1 MYTRCPDCRTVFKVT
16 LAQLKARDGLV
27 RCGRCTQVFRADQHL
42 YALPGWRRE
51 PAEAPMPQVTRDA
64 GPGKAEPARKRARPA
79 KTRSAVDIP
88 VVSELSLFQPGRRRV
103 PGAVW
108 ALGNLL
114 LVIALAGQFA
124 YFYRDELSANAGLR
138 PYLAR
143 FCDVAGCE
151 LVAHTQPLP
160 PELVQTTIAPH
171 PRYAN
176 ALRIRAVFANR
187 TDRPQPFP
195 LMEVSLTDNAGTLLA
210 RRTFSAPDY
219 LESTMSAGGAMPPNV
234 AFNALLEV
242 TNPEERAAG
251 YEVQLLPP

>member
-1 MYTRCPDCRTVFKVT
+1 MYTRCPECRTVFKVT

-27 RCGRCTQVFRADQHL
+27 RCGPCTQVFRADQHL

-51 PAEAPMPQVTRDA
+51 PEVPPVPESTGDGKR
-64 GPGKAEPARKRARPA
+64 GKAERATARSSPARARPA
-79 KTRSAVDIP
+79 TEIP

-103 PGAVW
+103 PDAVW

-114 LVIALAGQFA
+114 LVLALAGQFA
-124 YFYRDELSANAGLR
+124 YFYRDELSTNAGLR

-143 FCDVAGCE
+143 FCDLVGCE
-151 LVAHTQPLP
+151 LMAHAQPLP

-210 RRTFSAPDY
+210 RRAFSAPDY
-219 LESTMSAGGAMPPNV
+219 LDSNAWANGVMPPNV
-234 AFNALLEV
+234 VFNALLEV

>member
-1 MYTRCPDCRTVFKVT
+1 MYTRCPECRTVFKVT

-27 RCGRCTQVFRADQHL
+27 RCGRCTNVFRADQHL

-51 PAEAPMPQVTRDA
+51 PQAAAPPHA
-64 GPGKAEPARKRARPA
+64 GEPSARPA
-79 KTRSAVDIP
+79 PSAGRGAPARPTEIP
-88 VVSELSLFQPGRRRV
+88 VVSELSLFQPGRRRA

-114 LVIALAGQFA
+114 LVLALVGQFT
-124 YFYRDELSANAGLR
+124 YFYRDELAANATLR
-138 PYLAR
+138 PYVAR
-143 FCDVAGCE
+143 YCALAGCE
-151 LVAHTQPLP
+151 LVAYAQPLP

-176 ALRIRAVFANR
+176 ALRIRAVFVNR

-195 LMEVSLTDNAGTLLA
+195 LMEVSLTDSAGTLLA
-210 RRTFSAPDY
+210 RRTFRAPDY
-219 LESTMSAGGAMPPNV
+219 LEASTKEHDGMPPNV

-242 TNPEERAAG
+242 TNPDERAAG

>member
-1 MYTRCPDCRTVFKVT
+1 MYTRCPECRTLFKVT

-27 RCGRCTQVFRADQHL
+27 RCGRCTNVFPADQHL

-51 PAEAPMPQVTRDA
+51 PDLATPPPETEPVV
-64 GPGKAEPARKRARPA
+64 EPAPSRAPSTGQATPSGRA
-79 KTRSAVDIP
+79 EIP
-88 VVSELSLFQPGRRRV
+88 VVSELSLFQPGRRRI
-103 PGAVW
+103 PRAVW

-114 LVIALAGQFA
+114 LVLALAGQFA
-124 YFYRDELSANAGLR
+124 YFYRDELSANATMR

-143 FCDVAGCE
+143 FCALAGCE

-160 PELVQTTIAPH
+160 PELVRTTIAPH

-176 ALRIRAVFANR
+176 ALRIRATFVNR

-195 LMEVSLTDNAGTLLA
+195 LMEVSLTDSAGTLLA
-210 RRTFSAPDY
+210 RRTFAASDY
-219 LESTMSAGGAMPPNV
+219 LDGSASAREAMPPNV

-242 TNPEERAAG
+242 TNPDERAAG

>member
-1 MYTRCPDCRTVFKVT
+1 MYTRCPQCRTVFKLT

-27 RCGRCTQVFRADQHL
+27 RCGRCGCVFRADQHL

-51 PAEAPMPQVTRDA
+51 AGAPAAPA
-64 GPGKAEPARKRARPA
+64 GAPGTEPVPARPA
-79 KTRSAVDIP
+79 PARAAAAPPGTEIP

-103 PGAVW
+103 PRALW
-108 ALGNLL
+108 ALGILL
-114 LVIALAGQFA
+114 LALGLVGQFA
-124 YFYRDELSANAGLR
+124 FFYRDELAANAGLR

-143 FCDVAGCE
+143 FCALAGCE

-176 ALRIRAVFANR
+176 ALRIRAVFVNR

-195 LMEVSLTDNAGTLLA
+195 LMEVSLTDSAGTLLA
-210 RRTFSAPDY
+210 RRTFVASDY
-219 LESTMSAGGAMPPNV
+219 LETPAGAAEAMPPHV
-234 AFNALLEV
+234 AFNALLDV
-242 TNPEERAAG
+242 TNPDERAVG